1 MVKPGS
7 SRKVKKKAAIGNPR
21 SNFIFILLILLFGFV
36 TVITPNWNAFDS
48 NGTKFFTLSI
58 LNLIGFPMLLMQKE
72 VRNDR
77 GWPAIFLN
85 NPVGI
90 AYTLLLIVTLLSFF
104 KAINLVE
111 ALLTYLKVF
120 TVFTSA
126 FIVAVMV
133 RYDKRLIRYLAVAM
147 SLLLIIDSFTVFY
160 HITDNILHGQGPAI
174 KEIKSVY
181 SNKNILSASIFVKI
195 PFALYLLTF
204 EQRWKKYTGVFTLI
218 VAFMATLFMSTRAF
232 YLGLIAVLLIYLP
245 FMAIRYYRQ
254 NDLRKLVRISV
265 FVILML
271 AGGFTLFNFSI
282 RFLYPKNYQDMY
294 TVDFV
299 SRFRTIADGEKGR
312 HDAWER
318 TLKLIGE
325 HPLLGVGIGNWKV
338 EVLKYENLTS
348 PNYIYMYKNHNDFIE
363 TAAETGIPGGLLF
376 ISVFVLVLFRFI
388 RKFRYPEKGED
399 DYKYLFIP
407 AFGLLCYSFDAF
419 FNFPADRPEISA
431 LFAIY
436 AGIGIAGTWNNV
448 DECPKFLDPLKGFW
462 KNKFAK
468 GILIFLWMIMMAL
481 AVFVLCKNFVSLKLQ
496 RLLAEDMSKGTL
508 TLPSVMFMNGFPAIP
523 DLNVQGEP
531 IAVQKARYL
540 ISEKKYPEAIALL
553 KADNSSP
560 YDTRPEFFISN
571 SYIALGKTDSA
582 LIYYRKVFEKK
593 PNFYTNTRNMCGYL
607 NSIGQ
612 YVLAGK
618 LLEDFLAVSK
628 DQAEA
633 WIFAVDMYHKAGN
646 DQKAINLVNEGLTA
660 LPGNQELLTQQR
672 QISESIRLKPYRDD
686 YQNAMDL
693 YARKQYRESSNLLT
707 RIISRDTAIYSLYEY
722 RAFCYYFLNDYRQCI
737 GDVDFAEKGGHI
749 KPNLFNLR
757 GVSWHMTGNDSAAC
771 ADFVRAMD
779 MGDKDAQNNY
789 DHFCQNRTR

>member
-1 MVKPGS
+1 MVKQSP

-21 SNFIFILLILLFGFV
+21 SNFIFIMLILLFGFV

-58 LNLIGFPMLLMQKE
+58 LNLVAFPLLLLQKE
-72 VRNDR
+72 VRNDK

-90 AYTLLLIVTLLSFF
+90 VYTLLLVVTLLSFF
-104 KAINLVE
+104 KAINLIE

-126 FIVAVMV
+126 FIVTVMV
-133 RYDKRLIRYLAVAM
+133 RYDKRLVRYLSVAM
-147 SLLLIIDSFTVFY
+147 SLLLIIDSLTVFY
-160 HITDNILHGQGPAI
+160 HITDNIIHGLGPSI
-174 KEIKSVY
+174 IEIKSVY

-204 EQRWKKYTGVFTLI
+204 ETGWIRKVGILTVILS
-218 VAFMATLFMSTRAF
+218 FMATLFMSTRAF
-232 YLGLIAVLLIYLP
+232 YLGTAVLVIAYLI
-245 FMAIRYYRQ
+245 FVGIRFSRQ
-254 NDLRKLVRISV
+254 NERKTMIRMSIYTGVL
-265 FVILML
+265 LL
-271 AGGFTLFNFSI
+271 AGFLVFNFSL
-282 RFLYPKNYQDMY
+282 RFLYPKNYQDAY

-299 SRFRTIADGEKGR
+299 TRFKTIFDGEQGR
-312 HDAWER
+312 INAWNR
-318 TLKLIGE
+318 SFRLIGE
-325 HPLLGVGIGNWKV
+325 HPLLGTGIGNWKV

-348 PNYIYMYKNHNDFIE
+348 PNYIYMYKNHNDFLE

-376 ISVFVLVLFRFI
+376 ISVFVLVIFKFI
-388 RKFRYPEKGED
+388 RKFLYPEKGED
-399 DYKYLFIP
+399 DYRYLFLP
-407 AFGLLCYSFDAF
+407 AFGLLCYFFDAF

-431 LFAIY
+431 LFAVY
-436 AGIGIAGTWNNV
+436 TGIGIAGTWNNIG
-448 DECPKFLDPLKGFW
+448 ESPKYLEPMNAIW
-462 KNKFAK
+462 KNPVVK
-468 GILIFLWMIMMAL
+468 GILVFIWMVLLAL
-481 AVFVLCKNFVSLKLQ
+481 AVVILYKNFISLKLQ

-508 TLPSVMFMNGFPAIP
+508 TLPSAMFMNGFPSIP
-523 DLNVQGEP
+523 DLNVQCEP

-553 KADNSSP
+553 KADQSSP

-571 SYIALGKTDSA
+571 CYISLGNTDSA
-582 LIYYRKVFEKK
+582 LFYYRKVFEKK

-607 NSIGQ
+607 NNIGRYAQ
-612 YVLAGK
+612 AGT
-618 LLEDFLAVSK
+618 LLEDFLTISK

-646 DQKAINLVNEGLTA
+646 DQKALNVVNEALTA

-672 QISESIRLKPYRDD
+672 QISESIRLKPYRED
-686 YQNAMDL
+686 YQTAMDL
-693 YARKQYRESSNLLT
+693 YSGKQYRESCNLLT
-707 RIISRDTAIYSLYEY
+707 RIINSDTAIYSLYEY

-737 GDVDFAEKGGHI
+737 GDVDNAMKGGHV

-771 ADFVRAMD
+771 ADFIKAMD

-789 DHFCQNRTR
+789 DHFCQKRKQ

>member
-1 MVKPGS
+1 MAKPTP
-7 SRKVKKKAAIGNPR
+7 SRKDKKKAAYGNQR
-21 SNFIFILLILLFGFV
+21 SNILFILLILLFGFV

-58 LNLIGFPMLLMQKE
+58 LNLVAFPLLLSQKE
-72 VRNDR
+72 LRNDK

-104 KAINLVE
+104 KAINLIE

-133 RYDKRLIRYLAVAM
+133 RYDKRLVRYLSVAM
-147 SLLLIIDSFTVFY
+147 SLLLIIDSLTVFY
-160 HITDNILHGQGPAI
+160 HITDNIIHGLGPSI
-174 KEIKSVY
+174 IEIKSVY

-204 EQRWKKYTGVFTLI
+204 ETGWVRKTGILTVI
-218 VAFMATLFMSTRAF
+218 LAFMATLFMSTRAF
-232 YLGLIAVLLIYLP
+232 YLGTAVLVIAYLI
-245 FMAIRYYRQ
+245 FVGIRFSRQ
-254 NDLRKLVRISV
+254 NERKTMIRMSIYTGVL
-265 FVILML
+265 LL
-271 AGGFTLFNFSI
+271 AGFLVFNFSL
-282 RFLYPKNYQDMY
+282 RFLYPKNYQDAY

-299 SRFRTIADGEKGR
+299 TRFKTIFDGEQGR
-312 HDAWER
+312 INAWNR
-318 TLKLIGE
+318 SFRLIGE
-325 HPLLGVGIGNWKV
+325 HPLLGTGIGNWKV

-348 PNYIYMYKNHNDFIE
+348 PNYIYMYKNHNDFLE

-376 ISVFVLVLFRFI
+376 ISVFVLVIFKFI
-388 RKFRYPEKGED
+388 RKFLHPEKGED
-399 DYKYLFIP
+399 DYRYLFLP
-407 AFGLLCYSFDAF
+407 AFGLLCYFFDAF

-431 LFAIY
+431 LFAVY
-436 AGIGIAGTWNNV
+436 TGIGIAGTWNNIG
-448 DECPKFLDPLKGFW
+448 EGPKYLEPMTAFW
-462 KNKFAK
+462 KIPVVK
-468 GILIFLWMIMMAL
+468 GILVFIWMVLLAL
-481 AVFVLCKNFVSLKLQ
+481 AVVILYKNFISLKLQ

-508 TLPSVMFMNGFPAIP
+508 TLPSAMFMNGFPSIP
-523 DLNVQGEP
+523 NLNVQCEP
-531 IAVQKARYL
+531 IAVHKARYL

-553 KADNSSP
+553 KADHSSP

-571 SYIALGKTDSA
+571 CYISLGNTDSA
-582 LIYYRKVFEKK
+582 LFYYRKVFEKK
-593 PNFYTNTRNMCGYL
+593 PYFYTNTRNMCGYL
-607 NSIGQ
+607 NNIGHYAQ
-612 YVLAGK
+612 AGK
-618 LLEDFLAVSK
+618 LLEDFLAISK

-646 DQKAINLVNEGLTA
+646 DHKAISLVNEALTA

-672 QISESIRLKPYRDD
+672 QISESIRLKPYGED
-686 YQNAMDL
+686 YQHAMDL
-693 YARKQYRESSNLLT
+693 YSQKQYREACNLLT
-707 RIISRDTAIYSLYEY
+707 RIINSDTSIYSLYEY
-722 RAFCYYFLNDYRQCI
+722 RAFCYYFMNDYHKCI
-737 GDVDFAEKGGHI
+737 GDVDNAMKCGHI

-771 ADFVRAMD
+771 ADFIQAMD

-789 DHFCQNRTR
+789 DHFCQKRKQ

>member
-1 MVKPGS
+1 MVKPS
-7 SRKVKKKAAIGNPR
+7 PSRKEKKKAAIGNPR

-58 LNLIGFPMLLMQKE
+58 LNLVAFPLLLLQKE
-72 VRNDR
+72 VRNDK

-104 KAINLVE
+104 KAINLIE

-120 TVFTSA
+120 TVFSSA
-126 FIVAVMV
+126 FIVAIMV

-147 SLLLIIDSFTVFY
+147 SVLLIIDSLTVFY
-160 HITDNILHGQGPAI
+160 HIADNIIHGLGPSI

-195 PFALYLLTF
+195 PFALYLLAF
-204 EQRWKKYTGVFTLI
+204 ETGWIRKAGILTVIL
-218 VAFMATLFMSTRAF
+218 AFMATLFMSTRAF
-232 YLGLIAVLLIYLP
+232 YLGTVVLVIAFLTFIGIRYSRQNERKKMIRMSIYTGVLL
-245 FMAIRYYRQ
+245 
-254 NDLRKLVRISV
+254 
-265 FVILML
+265 L
-271 AGGFTLFNFSI
+271 AGFLVFNFSL
-282 RFLYPKNYQDMY
+282 RFLYPKTYQDAF

-299 SRFRTIADGEKGR
+299 TRFKSIFDGEQGR
-312 HDAWER
+312 ISAWNR
-318 TLKLIGE
+318 SFRLIGG
-325 HPLLGVGIGNWKV
+325 HPLLGTGIGNWKV

-348 PNYIYMYKNHNDFIE
+348 PNYIYMYKNHNDFLE
-363 TAAETGIPGGLLF
+363 TAAETGIIGGLLF
-376 ISVFVLVLFRFI
+376 ISIFVLVIYSFI
-388 RKFRYPEKGED
+388 RKFLYPDKGEV
-399 DYKYLFIP
+399 DYRVLFLP

-431 LFAIY
+431 LFALY
-436 AGIGIAGTWNNV
+436 TGIGIAGTWNNAGA
-448 DECPKFLDPLKGFW
+448 CPKFLEPLTDVWGSK
-462 KNKFAK
+462 
-468 GILIFLWMIMMAL
+468 ILKSILVILWMGLLTL
-481 AVFVLCKNFVSLKLQ
+481 AVVIFQRNFVSLKLQ

-508 TLPSVMFMNGFPAIP
+508 TLPSAMFVNGFPSIP

-553 KADNSSP
+553 RADDSSP
-560 YDTRPEFFISN
+560 YDTRPEFFVSN

-607 NSIGQ
+607 SSLGQ
-612 YVLAGK
+612 YALAGK
-618 LLEDFLAVSK
+618 LLEDFLAVAK

-633 WIFAVDMYHKAGN
+633 WIFAVDMYHKTGN
-646 DQKAINLVNEGLTA
+646 DQKALNLVNEGLTA
-660 LPGNQELLTQQR
+660 IPGNQELLTQQR
-672 QISESIRLKPYRDD
+672 QISESIRLKPYRED
-686 YQNAMDL
+686 YQTAMDL
-693 YARKQYRESSNLLT
+693 YSGKQYRESCKLLT
-707 RIISRDTAIYSLYEY
+707 RIINHDTAIYSLYEY
-722 RAFCYYFLNDYRQCI
+722 RAFCYYFLNDYRLCI
-737 GDVDFAEKGGHI
+737 ADVDFAMKGGHI
-749 KPNLFNLR
+749 KPNLYNLR

-771 ADFVRAMD
+771 ADFIKAMD

-789 DHFCQNRTR
+789 DHFCQKRNK

>member
-58 LNLIGFPMLLMQKE
+58 LNLIAFPLLLMQKE

-77 GWPAIFLN
+77 AWPAIFLN

-147 SLLLIIDSFTVFY
+147 SLLLIIDSLTVFY
-160 HITDNILHGQGPAI
+160 HITDNIIAGLGPSI

-204 EQRWKKYTGVFTLI
+204 ETGWIRKAGILTVIL
-218 VAFMATLFMSTRAF
+218 AFMATLFMSTRAF
-232 YLGLIAVLLIYLP
+232 YLGTAILVIAYLVFIGIRYSRQNERKKMIRMSIYTGVLL
-245 FMAIRYYRQ
+245 
-254 NDLRKLVRISV
+254 
-265 FVILML
+265 L
-271 AGGFTLFNFSI
+271 AGFLVFNFSL

-299 SRFRTIADGEKGR
+299 TRFKSIFDGEQGR
-312 HDAWER
+312 INAWNR
-318 TLKLIGE
+318 SFRLIGE
-325 HPLLGVGIGNWKV
+325 HPLLGTGIGNWKV

-388 RKFRYPEKGED
+388 RKFIYPEKGED
-399 DYKYLFIP
+399 DYRYLFIP

-431 LFAIY
+431 LFALY

-448 DECPKFLDPLKGFW
+448 DECPKSLDPLTGFW
-462 KNKFAK
+462 KNKFVK

-481 AVFVLCKNFVSLKLQ
+481 AVFVLYKNFVSLKLQ

-508 TLPSVMFMNGFPAIP
+508 TLPSAMFMNGFPAIP

-540 ISEKKYPEAIALL
+540 ISEKKYPEAITLL

-571 SYIALGKTDSA
+571 SYIALEKTDSA

-612 YVLAGK
+612 YVQAGK

-672 QISESIRLKPYRDD
+672 QISESIRLKPFRED

-693 YARKQYRESSNLLT
+693 YARKQYRESCNLLT